1 MLAILYALGVFLADL
16 FKSRSRLE
24 AENLFLRHQLNLALR
39 QKPHRIRLRG
49 SDRAL
54 LVWMARLWP
63 SLLDT
68 IQVVQPETIL
78 RWHRA
83 GVRAFWRWKSRNRAG
98 RPRID
103 RELRELIRR
112 MSMENS
118 LWGASRIHGELLKL
132 GYEVAQ
138 STVSKYMARGGKPP
152 SQSWKTFLRNHAEA
166 IAAIDMCI
174 VPTLSFERL
183 FAFLVLGHGRRQLL
197 WFEVTRHPT
206 AAWLAR
212 QITEAFPWAS
222 APAYLVRDNDRAYG
236 HVVTTRVTAMGIRD
250 RPISPGS
257 PWQNGIAE
265 RLIGTLRCECLD
277 HMVIFGEAHLRRI
290 LSAYAVYYNQTR
302 THLALNKDC
311 PLQRPIQRLG
321 SVAATPVLA
330 GLHHQYLRI

>member
-1 MLAILYALGVFLADL
+1 MLAILYALGTFIADL
-16 FKSRSRLE
+16 LKSRSRLE

-39 QKPHRIRLRG
+39 QKPPRIRLRG

-68 IQVVQPETIL
+68 IQVVQTETIL

-83 GVRAFWRWKSRNRAG
+83 GVKAFWRWKSRNRAG
-98 RPRID
+98 RPQID

-112 MSMENS
+112 MSMENA

-174 VPTLSFERL
+174 VPTLSFTVSSCVT
-183 FAFLVLGHGRRQLL
+183 ATGRRSATFIMDEPGRRSAAKLL
-197 WFEVTRHPT
+197 
-206 AAWLAR
+206 
-212 QITEAFPWAS
+212 S
-222 APAYLVRDNDRAYG
+222 N
-236 HVVTTRVTAMGIRD
+236 
-250 RPISPGS
+250 
-257 PWQNGIAE
+257 
-265 RLIGTLRCECLD
+265 
-277 HMVIFGEAHLRRI
+277 
-290 LSAYAVYYNQTR
+290 
-302 THLALNKDC
+302 
-311 PLQRPIQRLG
+311 
-321 SVAATPVLA
+321 
-330 GLHHQYLRI
+330 

>member
-1 MLAILYALGVFLADL
+1 MLAILYAFGMFVADM

-39 QKPHRIRLRG
+39 QKPPRIRLRG

-54 LVWMARLWP
+54 LVWMA

-236 HVVTTRVTAMGIRD
+236 HVFTIRVAAMGIRD

-277 HMVIFGEAHLRRI
+277 HMVIFGETHLRRI

-311 PLQRPIQRLG
+311 PLERPIQRFG

>member
-1 MLAILYALGVFLADL
+1 MLAILYAFGMFVADL

-39 QKPHRIRLRG
+39 QKPPRIRLRG

-166 IAAIDMCI
+166 IAAIDMYI

-212 QITEAFPWAS
+212 QITEGFPWAS

-236 HVVTTRVTAMGIRD
+236 HVFITRVAAMGRHIRYS
-250 RPISPGS
+250 RGS
-257 PWQNGIAE
+257 
-265 RLIGTLRCECLD
+265 
-277 HMVIFGEAHLRRI
+277 
-290 LSAYAVYYNQTR
+290 
-302 THLALNKDC
+302 
-311 PLQRPIQRLG
+311 
-321 SVAATPVLA
+321 
-330 GLHHQYLRI
+330 